1 MLTLCGFAVS
11 NYHNKVKLALLE
23 KGVGFEEQEVFP
35 LGSPELM
42 AKSPLGKIPYIE
54 TEDGVLVES
63 QVIVDYI
70 EARYPQQPLIPADP
84 YRAAQVRELL
94 TFLELHIELVAREL
108 YAEAFFG
115 GKVSDDVK
123 QRVDAKLKKSIA
135 ALGTLAKFT
144 PYIAGDTFSM
154 ADCAAIFHFPAVSA
168 ASYKVLG
175 EDLLAGL
182 PVKDYLARMEQMPNV
197 QMLNAARVANYPA
210 FVAAHTG
217 A

>member
-123 QRVDAKLKKSIA
+123 QRVGAKLKKSIA

-168 ASYKVLG
+168 ATAKVLG
-175 EDLLAGL
+175 EDVLAGL
-182 PVKDYLARMEQMPNV
+182 PVKQYLARMEQMPNV
-197 QMLNAARVANYPA
+197 QALNVARVANYPA
-210 FVAAHTG
+210 FVAAYT